1 MTVTEF
7 RRTKRPIQLAPGE
20 IVSLNAQLLEAGY
33 SPAFTDGLIGWLQTG
48 SQRASRTTASYR
60 KALEEVGFSPPRL
73 RRPTSAAKVPG
84 GTSAIPGY
92 LQNAWSRCRSRVV
105 AA

>member
-7 RRTKRPIQLAPGE
+7 RRTKRPIQLAPSE
-20 IVSLNAQLLEAGY
+20 IVGLNERLLAAGFSEAF
-33 SPAFTDGLIGWLQTG
+33 ADGLIGWLLTGSKRSAQTG
-48 SQRASRTTASYR
+48 VNYR

-73 RRPTSAAKVPG
+73 RRPTPAAKVPG
-84 GTSAIPGY
+84 GSAIPGY
-92 LQNAWSRCRSRVV
+92 LQNTWSRCRCRAV